1 MIISEQKPFEEL
13 VAYLE
18 GEDGVFIIGCNGCA
32 QSSGSGGPVQVAE
45 MKNKLEAA
53 GKKVTGTKS
62 IEFLCSKAL
71 VKSGLRGKV
80 EEVKAAD
87 SVLVLTCGIGVQAV
101 AAAIT
106 KPVYPGCNTVNLGGK
121 RGEWEGSERCG
132 ECGQCYLYHTGGIC
146 PITACTKSLLSGSC
160 GGANHGKCEISP
172 DRDCGWEL
180 IYERL
185 KSRGQLKR
193 LADILDP
200 PDYKKRMLRP
210 EMMHTQRYALEESET
225 EVPVQ

>member
-1 MIISEQKPFEEL
+1 M
-13 VAYLE
+13 
-18 GEDGVFIIGCNGCA
+18 
-32 QSSGSGGPVQVAE
+32 
-45 MKNKLEAA
+45 AA
-53 GKKVTGTKS
+53 N
-62 IEFLCSKAL
+62 
-71 VKSGLRGKV
+71 RY
-80 EEVKAAD
+80 
-87 SVLVLTCGIGVQAV
+87 
-101 AAAIT
+101 
-106 KPVYPGCNTVNLGGK
+106 YPK
-121 RGEWEGSERCG
+121 
-132 ECGQCYLYHTGGIC
+132 
-146 PITACTKSLLSGSC
+146 
-160 GGANHGKCEISP
+160 GKCEISP